1 MSEMIASLAAA
12 VEWIF
17 AQVVMEVMFL
27 SSAKLRFNELGV
39 SECGWTFSPPVF
51 IFNMTK
57 LNHLDGKIFTET
69 SS

>member
-27 SSAKLRFNELGV
+27 SSVKLRVNELEDN
-39 SECGWTFSPPVF
+39 SARADFQSARFYFQYDKIKSPGRE
-51 IFNMTK
+51 N
-57 LNHLDGKIFTET
+57 LH
-69 SS
+69 